1 MRRIN
6 KDENMLHIMI
16 CCRNRKNYNYKNSFS
31 LNGVKVEMGKLK
43 LRDIRLV
50 AKLEGVD
57 FIA

>member
-6 KDENMLHIMI
+6 KDENMLSTYKII
-16 CCRNRKNYNYKNSFS
+16 CCRNRKNYKKLSS